1 MAALRATEIDLDAI
15 HADQLKYCK
24 KVLSRIEVYIIFSEK
39 IDVNGS
45 TDFVDCFS
53 Y

>member
-1 MAALRATEIDLDAI
+1 MTALRATEIDLDAI

-24 KVLSRIEVYIIFSEK
+24 KVLSKIDVYKTFSEK

-45 TDFVDCFS
+45 TDFADCS
-53 Y
+53 LC